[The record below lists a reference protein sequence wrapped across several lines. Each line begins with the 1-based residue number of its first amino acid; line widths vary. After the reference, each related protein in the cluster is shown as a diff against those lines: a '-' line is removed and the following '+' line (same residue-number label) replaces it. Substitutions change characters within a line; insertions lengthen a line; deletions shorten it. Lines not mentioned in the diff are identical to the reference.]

1 MSSQVEQ
8 VMMYTGA
15 SRGDAEKA
23 LVDQNGSIVDAIA
36 ILTPVPPVSGTKHI
50 PAPPVVDAGHDAD
63 TLERIRL
70 GRLMAD
76 MLSASARNDLRG
88 KASHYPV
95 KEEETASA
103 ECKEHSSL
111 PSSASQSTPQ
121 TG

>member
-8 VMMYTGA
+8 IMMYTGA
-15 SRGDAEKA
+15 SQGEAEKA
-23 LVDQNGSIVDAIA
+23 LADQNGNIIDAIA
-36 ILTPVPPVSGTKHI
+36 ALTPVPTVSGAKHI
-50 PAPPVVDAGHDAD
+50 PPAPVVDAGHDAD

-95 KEEETASA
+95 KEEQTASV
-103 ECKEHSSL
+103 ECKEDLAL
-111 PSSASQSTPQ
+111 PLSASQSTPQ
-121 TG
+121 TE

>member
-8 VMMYTGA
+8 VMLYTGA
-15 SRGDAEKA
+15 SQKEAEKA
-23 LVDQNGSIVDAIA
+23 LADQNGSIIDAIA
-36 ILTPVPPVSGTKHI
+36 SLTTIPVVSGAKHI
-50 PAPPVVDAGHDAD
+50 PPPPVVDAGHDAD

-95 KEEETASA
+95 KEEQTASV
-103 ECKEHSSL
+103 ECKEHSAL
-111 PSSASQSTPQ
+111 PPSASQSTPQ
-121 TG
+121 TE

>member
-1 MSSQVEQ
+1 MKSQVEQ

-15 SRGDAEKA
+15 SQKDAEKA
-23 LVDQNGSIVDAIA
+23 LLDQNGSIVNAIA
-36 ILTPVPPVSGTKHI
+36 ILTIVPTISGTKHI
-50 PAPPVVDAGHDAD
+50 PPPPIVDAGHDAD

-95 KEEETASA
+95 KEEQTSSV
-103 ECKEHSSL
+103 ECKEHSVPP
-111 PSSASQSTPQ
+111 PSVSQSTPQ
-121 TG
+121 TE

>member
-8 VMMYTGA
+8 VMLYTGA
-15 SRGDAEKA
+15 SQKEAEKA
-23 LVDQNGSIVDAIA
+23 LADQNGSVIDAIA
-36 ILTPVPPVSGTKHI
+36 ALTPVPTVSGTKHI
-50 PAPPVVDAGHDAD
+50 PPPPVVDAGHDAD

-95 KEEETASA
+95 KEEQTATV
-103 ECKEHSSL
+103 ECKEDSAL
-111 PSSASQSTPQ
+111 PPSASRSTPQ

>member
-1 MSSQVEQ
+1 MSSQVQQ

-15 SRGDAEKA
+15 SQEEAEKA
-23 LVDQNGSIVDAIA
+23 LANQNGSIIDAIA
-36 ILTPVPPVSGTKHI
+36 ALTTIPTVSGAKHI
-50 PAPPVVDAGHDAD
+50 PPPPVVDAGHDAD

-95 KEEETASA
+95 KEEQTASV
-103 ECKEHSSL
+103 ECKEHSAP

-121 TG
+121 TE